1 MGAEMRAWSTRSA
14 AGTACATALVALV
27 ALVAL
32 AACAGSEAP
41 GLNTARNAFIGH
53 DIREARRIYG
63 AIPDSAE
70 PRDRAQARVR
80 LAALDWRFFED
91 TASAREHLAAGLE
104 IGADSSALLAE
115 WARMD
120 VAAGRYEEAAGRAAE
135 ALRAAETEE
144 DRIRAVVRLAEAA
157 VAEAEEAVL
166 EEGRLPDA
174 GETARLEVALGHL
187 RPLVERTPGL
197 LDPSRLQL
205 SVALLLD
212 RGEAAWE
219 AWRSYYLLHLDREGP
234 LPGARDTLAVA
245 FPRWS
250 GPETPPSD
258 RRAVIRSLAA
268 SAFHGP
274 ALLLA
279 SDPRVESAEV
289 RSDPRVRDIAAY
301 ARFLREVEE
310 VTDEYYRRTSLGEG
324 DPEAY
329 RAGLLA
335 LAGDL
340 WPRLHWEGDRPE
352 LTEEAFVSE
361 MRERFGADVNVG
373 HTAGF
378 FDLHLGHVVVD
389 EPRTVDQYGHRA
401 EVRYI
406 ALDGMASNGFQSWAW
421 DGAQAHGGWADA
433 ETIYQVRPRYA
444 AGPLNVWRALTDP
457 VAGERRRA
465 TERADSA
472 ADLERA
478 RRDPHAYLPGM
489 ASRIRGQGILGLRD
503 SLAAAGLEGDSLRA
517 AFLAAYAEATTESSL
532 FAHEGRHAIDRR
544 LGLDLDLEEREY
556 RAKLSE
562 VAFAPLPRLAL
573 GAILNPNIGDGT
585 PHGRANLRVMQGLVA
600 WMEEHREA
608 IPGLDPALPL
618 LPQLPLLTD
627 EQLREAFRPMD
638 PLAEG
643 PAGGGR

>member
-1 MGAEMRAWSTRSA
+1 MSVEMKARIARSGAV
-14 AGTACATALVALV
+14 VARTWTMV
-27 ALVAL
+27 AV
-32 AACAGSEAP
+32 AACAGADAP
-41 GLNTARNAFIGH
+41 GLNTAQTAFIGH
-53 DIREARRIYG
+53 EIRAARRIYE

-70 PRDRAQARVR
+70 PRDLAQAHVR

-91 TASAREHLAAGLE
+91 TASAREHLVAGLA
-104 IGADSSALLAE
+104 IGVDSSVVLAE

-120 VAAGRYEEAAGRAAE
+120 VAAGRYEEAAEHATE
-135 ALRAAETEE
+135 ALRVAETEE
-144 DRIRAVVRLAEAA
+144 DRIRGVVRLADAA
-157 VAEAEEAVL
+157 VANAEEAL
-166 EEGRLPDA
+166 IEEGRPPDT
-174 GETARLEVALGHL
+174 GERARLEAALGLL
-187 RPLVERTPGL
+187 RPLVEETPGL
-197 LDPSRLQL
+197 LEPSRLQL

-212 RGEAAWE
+212 RGQVAWE
-219 AWRSYYLLHLDREGP
+219 AWHSYYLLHLDREGS
-234 LPGARDTLAVA
+234 LPGARDTLSALL
-245 FPRWS
+245 PRWA
-250 GPETPPSD
+250 GPETPVAE

-279 SDPRVESAEV
+279 SDPRVDSGEV

-301 ARFLREVEE
+301 ALFLREVEE

-324 DPEAY
+324 DPDAY
-329 RAGLLA
+329 RAGLLE
-335 LAGDL
+335 LARDL
-340 WPRLHWEGDRPE
+340 WPRLHWEGDSPE
-352 LTEEAFVSE
+352 LTEEAFVPE

-389 EPRTVDQYGHRA
+389 EPRTVEQYGHRA
-401 EVRYI
+401 EVRHI

-421 DGAQAHGGWADA
+421 DGVQSHGGWADE

-444 AGPLNVWRALTDP
+444 AGPLNVWRALSDP
-457 VAGERRRA
+457 VERERRRA

-472 ADLERA
+472 GDLERA
-478 RRDPHAYLPGM
+478 RRDRHAYLPGM

-503 SLAAAGLEGDSLRA
+503 SLAATGLEGDSLST
-517 AFLAAYAEATTESSL
+517 AFLAAFAEATTESSI
-532 FAHEGRHAIDRR
+532 FAHEGRHAIDRT
-544 LGLDLDLEEREY
+544 LGLDLDLEEREF

-573 GAILNPNIGDGT
+573 GGILNPNIGDGT
-585 PHGRANLRVMQGLVA
+585 PHGRANLRIMEGLVA
-600 WMEEHREA
+600 WMGEHRDGVS
-608 IPGLDPALPL
+608 GLDPAIHL

-627 EQLREAFRPMD
+627 EQLRAAFRSMD

-643 PAGGGR
+643 PGGGGR